1 MDAVINN
8 LEKILDDENGF
19 FIKIRFLDG
28 CDQEKLNDILLALN
42 EVKLFYAETEMI
54 PKYLARLLMDFEPAL
69 WIMVDSYTGA
79 KKDEILAAI
88 VKLSTAIQDCFS

>member
-42 EVKLFYAETEMI
+42 
-54 PKYLARLLMDFEPAL
+54 
-69 WIMVDSYTGA
+69 
-79 KKDEILAAI
+79 
-88 VKLSTAIQDCFS
+88 